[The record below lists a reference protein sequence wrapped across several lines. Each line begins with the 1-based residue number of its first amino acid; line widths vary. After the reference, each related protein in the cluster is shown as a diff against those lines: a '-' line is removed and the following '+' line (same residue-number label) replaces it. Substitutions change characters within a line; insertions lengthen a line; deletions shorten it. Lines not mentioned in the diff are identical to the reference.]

1 MNVGLFFTL
10 AIGALLLFFVFE
22 RLRQYLRQKRHERL
36 RARPLSDN
44 YLGILQSNVPLY
56 SCLPE
61 GLQADLCANINV
73 FLDEKEFHGR
83 GGLDITDEM
92 RLTVAGNAC
101 MLLLNRPNIGFPGF
115 KTILIYPQT
124 YTASQQERNG
134 AVVVQSSSH
143 RAGESWHRGPVI
155 LAWNDVIFGSRGR
168 GDGFNVVIH
177 EFAHKLDEI
186 NSVIDGVPVLDNKVA
201 YMEWARVFSKD
212 YQAFVEKVQYGSD
225 VAIDDYGA
233 TSPEE
238 FFAVCTE
245 SFFEKPHAL
254 KKHWPDLYQQL
265 AGFYK
270 VDPASWR
277 TKDHGEKS

>member
-10 AIGALLLFFVFE
+10 AITALLLFLASG
-22 RLRQYLRQKRHERL
+22 RLRHWLRQKRRDRL
-36 RARPLSDN
+36 RVRLLPDN
-44 YLGILQSNVPLY
+44 YLHILQGNVPLY

-61 GLQADLCANINV
+61 ELQSDLCANINV
-73 FLDEKEFHGR
+73 FLDEKEFYGR
-83 GGLDITDEM
+83 GGLEVTDEM

-101 MLLLNRPNIGFPGF
+101 LLLLNRPNNCFPGF

-124 YTASQQERNG
+124 YTANQQERDG

-155 LAWNDVIFGSRGR
+155 LAWNDVIYGSQVR

-186 NSVIDGVPVLDNKVA
+186 NSVIDGVPVLDNKEA

-254 KKHWPDLYQQL
+254 KQHWPDLYQQL

-270 VDPASWR
+270 VDPVSWR
-277 TKDHGEKS
+277 TKDHDEKF

>member
-1 MNVGLFFTL
+1 MQAEHFFALVIGVVLLVVVFNRLRRKQRQRRREWLRAQTL
-10 AIGALLLFFVFE
+10 A
-22 RLRQYLRQKRHERL
+22 
-36 RARPLSDN
+36 DN
-44 YLGILQSNVPLY
+44 YVRILQTNVPLY
-56 SCLPE
+56 SCLSDE
-61 GLQADLCANINV
+61 LQAELCANINV

-83 GGLDITDEM
+83 GGQEITDEV

-101 MLLLNRPNIGFPGF
+101 MLLLNRPGDYFPGF
-115 KTILIYPQT
+115 KTILLYPQS
-124 YTASQQERNG
+124 YSVKEQHSDGGIVSQRD
-134 AVVVQSSSH
+134 SH

-155 LAWNDVIFGSRGR
+155 LAWSDVIYGSRVR
-168 GDGFNVVIH
+168 GDGFNVVLH

-186 NSVIDGVPVLDNKVA
+186 NTSAGGVPLLDNKDA

-212 YQAFVEKVQYGSD
+212 YRIFVEKTRLHRD

-254 KKHWPDLYQQL
+254 KQSWPELYQQM

-270 VDPASWR
+270 VAPASWQ
-277 TKDHGEKS
+277 EE